1 MITRI
6 PDLVENE
13 LQVETPTTTSAV
25 AATRTLL
32 LPAVWTGAPETEIS
46 RIWYFGLSALR
57 DEVTR
62 LIIAFLYAMNPQPT
76 NR

>member
-32 LPAVWTGAPETEIS
+32 LPAVWTGRRETEIS
-46 RIWYFGLSALR
+46 RIKFS
-57 DEVTR
+57 
-62 LIIAFLYAMNPQPT
+62 LYPNFET
-76 NR
+76 KLLD